1 MCVYPE
7 HGMKTK
13 YLFFST
19 IGRIYSPH
27 GASERLREKH
37 MDNSVISQSFHYISN
52 ILGYTNASLTP
63 ESWWPSGLFRAH
75 DHIKLTST
83 ISFHSL
89 WGAVATLNLAGDNP
103 GKNMLEKS
111 IPELSAQ
118 L

>member
-1 MCVYPE
+1 MPASRLNLGDPAVYFVL
-7 HGMKTK
+7 M
-13 YLFFST
+13 F
-19 IGRIYSPH
+19 
-27 GASERLREKH
+27 
-37 MDNSVISQSFHYISN
+37 
-52 ILGYTNASLTP
+52 
-63 ESWWPSGLFRAH
+63 H